1 MVLAIGVGASWTP
14 WDELLAAGRA
24 ADHAAYQPTASER
37 ERREHVLA
45 RVATLIGRRGGPVL
59 RVSLG
64 ETPDLRHPTSFEI
77 DPMPSARRVRDGMDV
92 GRLDEL
98 MEQLAWVDRGV
109 TVRPVREGAP
119 SGDWGTQRLYE
130 FDGWEVGWITA
141 GSVEAI
147 AAGRTVA
154 EAVEAALIAL
164 DTQD

>member
-1 MVLAIGVGASWTP
+1 M
-14 WDELLAAGRA
+14 DEERTLDADDDRPPICAAC
-24 ADHAAYQPTASER
+24 
-37 ERREHVLA
+37 
-45 RVATLIGRRGGPVL
+45 
-59 RVSLG
+59 
-64 ETPDLRHPTSFEI
+64 
-77 DPMPSARRVRDGMDV
+77 
-92 GRLDEL
+92 
-98 MEQLAWVDRGV
+98 GV

-164 DTQD
+164 DAQV

>member
-1 MVLAIGVGASWTP
+1 
-14 WDELLAAGRA
+14 
-24 ADHAAYQPTASER
+24 
-37 ERREHVLA
+37 
-45 RVATLIGRRGGPVL
+45 
-59 RVSLG
+59 
-64 ETPDLRHPTSFEI
+64 
-77 DPMPSARRVRDGMDV
+77 MDV

-119 SGDWGTQRLYE
+119 SGAWGTQRLYE

-154 EAVEAALIAL
+154 DSFAASLNAL
-164 DTQD
+164 DAKDCHGGAGTGTSILRSAKRGR